1 MRRRSLLKA
10 GLAGL
15 AAGALGVP
23 VRADATPETLVE
35 AARALA
41 AAPWRSGRMTLPPPF
56 DTLSYDAYRGIRPR
70 PGGAG
75 RIPLGADWV
84 GELLPP
90 GWLFPDPVAIDLPGR
105 EGMEFDPALYDFD
118 PRYFPTA
125 PQGPMPDLAFS
136 GLRLMA
142 PINGAHLDEVL
153 VLQGASYF
161 RALARGAAW
170 GLSARALALGTGGAA
185 PEEFPVSKRMAVFG
199 VSGATLEM
207 GCLIDSPSA
216 SGALLVGLTHGTA
229 DAPETI
235 MDCTLHLFPRVPLDQ
250 AGIAPLTSM
259 FLKNDLGPAR
269 IDDFRPAVHDSD
281 ALVIDNGAGE
291 RLWRPLGNPL
301 RPQLS
306 AFADTGPRRYGLVQ
320 TPDAFDRFRD
330 AEAAYHRRPTAWVEP
345 QGDWGAGAVM
355 LLELPTADE
364 YADNIGAFWRP
375 AAPLEPGRAH
385 RFDYRLTWAPAGLAA
400 TPLRNLWLP
409 ARAGSGIEPTRRDGR
424 LYVIDYAPGP
434 LGGPRPAPE
443 ALALDIAPVSGVQ
456 VLGAV
461 VYPLEPEPGHL
472 RASFVLVPEP
482 GIDTAELRVVLRNGA
497 EGRPVAPVW
506 LSRWDR
512 TADGGP

>member
-1 MRRRSLLKA
+1 MNRRDLLKA

-15 AAGALGVP
+15 AAGALGAP
-23 VRADATPETLVE
+23 ALADATPETLVE

-41 AAPWRSGRMTLPPPF
+41 AAPWRSGRMAMPPPF
-56 DTLSYDAYRGIRPR
+56 DTLSYDAFRGIRPR

-75 RIPLGADWV
+75 RIPLGADWA

-105 EGMEFDPALYDFD
+105 EDVAFDPALYDFE
-118 PRYFPTA
+118 PRYFPQP
-125 PQGPMPDLAFS
+125 PQGPLPGLAFS

-161 RALARGAAW
+161 RALARGSAW
-170 GLSARALALGTGGAA
+170 GLSARGLALGTGGAA
-185 PEEFPVSKRMAVFG
+185 PEEFPVTKRMAVFG
-199 VSGATLEM
+199 VAGGTLRL

-216 SGALLVGLTHGTA
+216 SAALLVELTHGTEA
-229 DAPETI
+229 APETV
-235 MDCTLHLFPRVPLDQ
+235 MDCALHLFPRVPLDQ

-301 RPQLS
+301 RLQLS
-306 AFADTGPRRYGLVQ
+306 AFADNGPRRFGLVQ
-320 TPDAFDRFRD
+320 TPDTFERFRD
-330 AEAAYHRRPTAWVEP
+330 AEADYHRRPSAWVEP
-345 QGDWGAGAVM
+345 RGDWGAGAVM

-375 AAPLEPGRAH
+375 AAPLEPGREH

-400 TPLRNLWLP
+400 APPRDPWLP
-409 ARAGSGIEPTRRDGR
+409 ARAGSGIEPTRREGR

-434 LGGPRPAPE
+434 YGGTRPDPE
-443 ALALDIAPVSGVQ
+443 ALALDIAPVPGVEVQ
-456 VLGAV
+456 GAAL
-461 VYPLEPEPGHL
+461 YPLAPEPGHL
-472 RASFVLVPEP
+472 RASFVLVPAP
-482 GIDTAELRVVLRNGA
+482 GTDMAELRVLLRTRADGT
-497 EGRPVAPVW
+497 PVSPVW
-506 LSRWDR
+506 LHRWDR
-512 TADGGP
+512 AVDGGP